1 MFFSYIKNFISKIII
16 ALLGFGLIISLGVG
30 TDLISFGMSDKVVAE
45 VNKKEVS
52 LEEFNYF
59 RRLKLSQLPKKI
71 LSDKEALKIID
82 KEIINTIARRK
93 VSANHAINL
102 GLHVSKDELK
112 DKIFNTNMFNRN
124 GNFIGFNE
132 YKIKVRDVFGLNV
145 DVFEEILKEEVLTDK
160 LKALFY
166 SFIFVSD
173 SEIEQKFINDSTKF
187 NFYLIKSSNENYKKP
202 IFSDDEVDKLVA
214 IMKEKLKKE
223 DLSYEF
229 VELNYE
235 YLTKDIQITKQ
246 DIDSFISNYSS
257 EDEKISP
264 EAVKRLLKKR
274 IAFNKLPE
282 KIEYFNNLSNNK
294 NFKQVIKEL
303 DLDDEVKKIN
313 FNNIK
318 TNISHDLADQVRNAN
333 LSTKVGIFFSND
345 SIWIFTLSDQSSFTR
360 DEALKMLA
368 SENINQ
374 YEIELLKRILN
385 DDKND
390 YDKFESIKGNINYT
404 YDFNYNLSLN
414 EFNRISNFKVPNSM
428 INEGKFVKNV
438 ISSTSGNYL
447 IFIEKIRR
455 ADIDLLLLD
464 KDKIKKDLS
473 LPRKEKIYGKFLSE
487 LFSTSLIKYNKK
499 YID

>member
-59 RRLKLSQLPKKI
+59 RGLKLSQLPKKI

-303 DLDDEVKKIN
+303 DLDD
-313 FNNIK
+313 
-318 TNISHDLADQVRNAN
+318 
-333 LSTKVGIFFSND
+333 
-345 SIWIFTLSDQSSFTR
+345 
-360 DEALKMLA
+360 
-368 SENINQ
+368 
-374 YEIELLKRILN
+374 
-385 DDKND
+385 
-390 YDKFESIKGNINYT
+390 
-404 YDFNYNLSLN
+404 
-414 EFNRISNFKVPNSM
+414 
-428 INEGKFVKNV
+428 
-438 ISSTSGNYL
+438 
-447 IFIEKIRR
+447 
-455 ADIDLLLLD
+455 
-464 KDKIKKDLS
+464 
-473 LPRKEKIYGKFLSE
+473 
-487 LFSTSLIKYNKK
+487 
-499 YID
+499 